1 MFSLLQWILLNM
13 YIDGD
18 ASCMD
23 YDALWGGAFS
33 KLQSSIELQLPY
45 TATVCT
51 PNDNF

>member
-1 MFSLLQWILLNM
+1 MFSLLQWTLLNM

-23 YDALWGGAFS
+23 YDAGGGAFS

-45 TATVCT
+45 TATVRT